1 MEDFTEVG
9 AKRERIDTESSDEEI
24 FKVPNALGIRIVPKG
39 NEVKTS
45 FLKAIGLMQS
55 AS

>member
-24 FKVPNALGIRIVPKG
+24 FKVPNALGIKIVPKG
-39 NEVKTS
+39 NEVKTN
-45 FLKAIGLMQS
+45 FLKALGLMQ
-55 AS
+55 